1 VLVTVT
7 PKSVARD
14 TPFTQHFGLTV
25 AESIF
30 VGCTPIVVE
39 GASDQH
45 YLSAIKIVLVAA
57 GKLKPVREFIF
68 PPSGGTKGVKA
79 VASIL
84 GARLESLPTALFDS
98 DAAGKATAE
107 ALKKGLYAGQE
118 NRILEV
124 GTFTG
129 LHASEIE
136 DLLPPE
142 LIAYELDRWKRSEAA
157 FTDVLR
163 AGLPIVAQ
171 IENWASTQGFVLKKP
186 GWKVELAVR
195 VKKRLVEK
203 GIEGIPSEIVER
215 WVSLFEAFQS

>member
-1 VLVTVT
+1 M
-7 PKSVARD
+7 
-14 TPFTQHFGLTV
+14 
-25 AESIF
+25 
-30 VGCTPIVVE
+30 GCTPIVVE

-129 LHASEIE
+129 LHDSEIE